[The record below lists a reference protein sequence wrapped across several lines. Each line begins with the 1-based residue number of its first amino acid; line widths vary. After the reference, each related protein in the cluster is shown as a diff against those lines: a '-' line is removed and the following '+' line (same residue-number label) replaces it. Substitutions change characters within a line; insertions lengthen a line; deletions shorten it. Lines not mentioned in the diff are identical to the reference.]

1 VTVCD
6 GGVVGGGRG
15 GRVRGPSRW
24 FGSNRLVRMTTATVI
39 NPSAFPVTF
48 PASQDWH
55 KDGRDVTIYAVQLFS
70 AYHLLDLAVKGMTFR
85 PVSSPV
91 RFLNR
96 TFDRK
101 FSAARWQALL
111 APVVAEVRESIAFCS
126 ADPRNCLTADAD

>member
-1 VTVCD
+1 
-6 GGVVGGGRG
+6 
-15 GRVRGPSRW
+15 
-24 FGSNRLVRMTTATVI
+24 MTDSVI

-55 KDGRDVTIYAVQLFS
+55 RDGRDVTIYAVQLFS

-126 ADPRNCLTADAD
+126 ADPRNCLTAGVD

>member
-1 VTVCD
+1 
-6 GGVVGGGRG
+6 
-15 GRVRGPSRW
+15 
-24 FGSNRLVRMTTATVI
+24 MTTGF
-39 NPSAFPVTF
+39 NPSNFPVVF

-55 KDGRDVTIYAVQLFS
+55 KDGRDVTMYAAQLFT
-70 AYHLLDLAVKGMTFR
+70 AYSLLGLAVKGMTFR

-111 APVVAEVRESIAFCS
+111 APVVVEVRESIAFCS
-126 ADPRNCLTADAD
+126 ADPRNCLTAEAD